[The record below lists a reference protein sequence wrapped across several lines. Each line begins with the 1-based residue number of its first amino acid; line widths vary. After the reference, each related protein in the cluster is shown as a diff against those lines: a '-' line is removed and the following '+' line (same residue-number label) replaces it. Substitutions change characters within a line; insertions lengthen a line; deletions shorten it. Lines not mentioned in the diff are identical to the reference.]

1 MTEYETD
8 LLAELIGRKQD
19 CLLQLRQMGK
29 KQLEFVR
36 EGRMT
41 ALLDVLSQKQ
51 RMIGNLQQVERALD
65 PFRTQDPGE
74 RLWRSAEMRQTCA
87 GKLATCESLLREI
100 LAGEK
105 QSEGELTQRR
115 DDTAKQLQGAHL
127 AGQARGAYTTTA
139 QPGASRID
147 LSSES

>member
-1 MTEYETD
+1 
-8 LLAELIGRKQD
+8 
-19 CLLQLRQMGK
+19 
-29 KQLEFVR
+29 
-36 EGRMT
+36 
-41 ALLDVLSQKQ
+41 
-51 RMIGNLQQVERALD
+51 MIGNLQQVERALD
-65 PFRTQDPGE
+65 PFRGQDPGE
-74 RLWRSAEMRQTCA
+74 RLWRSADVRQACA
-87 GKLATCESLLREI
+87 GKLAQCESLLREI

-105 QSEGELTQRR
+105 QSEGELTRRR

>member
-1 MTEYETD
+1 MTQYETD
-8 LLAELIGRKQD
+8 VLAELIGRKED
-19 CLLQLRQMGK
+19 CLLQLWEMGK

-41 ALLDVLSQKQ
+41 ALLDVLSRKQ
-51 RMIGNLQQVERALD
+51 RTIGNLQQVERALD
-65 PFRTQDPGE
+65 PFRGQDPGE
-74 RLWRSAEMRQTCA
+74 RRWRSAEARQGCV
-87 GKLATCESLLREI
+87 GKLAKCESLLREI
-100 LAGEK
+100 LAGERE
-105 QSEGELTQRR
+105 SEGELAQRR
-115 DDTAKQLQGAHL
+115 DETAKQLQGAHL